1 MLFYRLPFIFIFI
14 LVGIIGSM
22 SLIALA
28 LTHTGTDNSAHTEHV
43 TEIKS
48 HGSIQLAS
56 VEHTANL
63 VREGDAKVSSEL
75 NINSETLEPDDNCE
89 FCTEVIYNPGKEGVA
104 AVAYQ
109 LDKLDLTLSKRIVF
123 FAKGQNGGEQ
133 LSFLAGGKNIENGSG
148 IIENV
153 DGDLFP
159 DQGFALM
166 TKKIALSDHW
176 KRYEISLISN
186 DLWQITHPFG
196 FIIMAGN
203 NSETQKFFLKGITFD
218 DRYPNDPIP
227 I

>member
-1 MLFYRLPFIFIFI
+1 M
-14 LVGIIGSM
+14 IGSM

-28 LTHTGTDNSAHTEHV
+28 LTHTRVDNSAHPEHV
-43 TEIKS
+43 TK
-48 HGSIQLAS
+48 GKTLDSIQLAY
-56 VEHTANL
+56 VEHSANL
-63 VREGDAKVSSEL
+63 IREGDAKASSEL
-75 NINSETLEPDDNCE
+75 AINSESLEPDDNCE

-109 LDKLDLTLSKRIVF
+109 VDKLDLTLSKRIVF

-133 LSFLAGGKNIENGSG
+133 LSFVAGGKNIENGSG

-166 TKKIALSDHW
+166 TKKITLYNHW

-186 DLWQITHPFG
+186 DFWQITHPFG

-203 NSETQKFFLKGITFD
+203 SSEAQKFFLKGITFD

>member
-1 MLFYRLPFIFIFI
+1 MLI
-14 LVGIIGSM
+14 GMIGSM

-28 LTHTGTDNSAHTEHV
+28 LTHTGTDNSAHTEHE
-43 TEIKS
+43 TKGKS
-48 HGSIQLAS
+48 LGSIQLAF
-56 VEHTANL
+56 VEHIPNL

-104 AVAYQ
+104 AVAYRV
-109 LDKLDLTLSKRIVF
+109 DKLDLTLSKRIVF

-133 LSFLAGGKNIENGSG
+133 LSFLAGGKNIKNGSG
-148 IIENV
+148 TIENV

-176 KRYEISLISN
+176 KRYEISLVSN

-203 NSETQKFFLKGITFD
+203 KSETQKFFLKGITFD
-218 DRYPNDPIP
+218 DNYPYDPIP
-227 I
+227 IKT

>member
-1 MLFYRLPFIFIFI
+1 MLFYRLPIIFIFI
-14 LVGIIGSM
+14 LAGLIGSIT
-22 SLIALA
+22 LITLA
-28 LTHTGTDNSAHTEHV
+28 LTYTGADNSAHSEHI
-43 TEIKS
+43 IKGKNI
-48 HGSIQLAS
+48 GSIQLAY
-56 VEHTANL
+56 VEHSANL
-63 VREGDAKVSSEL
+63 IREGDAKSPSEFK
-75 NINSETLEPDDNCE
+75 INSESLEPDDNCE

-109 LDKLDLTLSKRIVF
+109 VDKMDLTLSKRIVF

-133 LSFLAGGKNIENGSG
+133 LSFVAGGKNIANGSG
-148 IIENV
+148 VIENV

-166 TKKIALSDHW
+166 TKKITLYNHW

-203 NSETQKFFLKGITFD
+203 SSETQFFLKGITFD